1 MANIEQIVD
10 KVWQAMNK
18 YDKTVQAAAQTQ
30 GQEVAAKKETAQKAP
45 APKPVQ
51 TVKPV
56 DNRTTAQKVADSQAA
71 YDSYMGSEEKKQNQ
85 QAANRKAMQETFLR
99 LFAVPGTTMGEMP
112 LSVASPVPVDRKEQ
126 ELKATADYYKGQQQA
141 EEDRAVMDADLKEYE
156 SWSDEDKTALE
167 FYAAHRPGGYTSIVQ
182 SIGAA
187 TAGPGLAANI
197 NSENAA
203 KAAQAYQALVERHGE
218 EKVKNLAESLER
230 FNNEKMTQDVAQYGA
245 ESVAGKTGAAIGHSA
260 ATVAANLGDSL
271 AGPIGF
277 LSQLGTRTGRY
288 ATLDPN
294 NLGHVLDTY
303 SGAVR
308 GQVVRDIE
316 GEDGNWLRKIAAIG
330 YEGLMSAADSAA
342 RMAAGG
348 FDPGVSAAIA
358 ASGSFSNSL
367 RQYSAQGASP
377 EQAAAAALVTS
388 GIEYLTEK
396 IPMDE
401 LLKVGKSGS
410 AVNDVLKQAFIT
422 EPTTEE
428 ISLFGNVLAEAAI
441 LGQKSDRSQR
451 IGELIAGGASYQEA
465 KEQVNRELLNE
476 AARTYA
482 VSAFSGGLSAGGA
495 AIVNGSQNQPM
506 SMQAAMDSV
515 VASYMPNIPKD
526 QPVQQT
532 EQQRA
537 MQRLTDE
544 VMGVK
549 PEMQEGT
556 TDINKKS
563 GSIATPEPVQAD
575 SFTSKTTGGT
585 APIATA
591 PSLSGDAEAS
601 RFTSDNA
608 TKIDT
613 VLNDSITEPGAEVKG
628 TGAAEQN
635 FSGKAEYQDLLYEGN
650 VQPDRAGDVRPME
663 VPKTDTAGNP
673 VSEVAA
679 NVYGSQYTPDDLA
692 SETESAIQRGELSY
706 ITITNDEAAERA
718 TQKIEAAGGW
728 REAYTQWHD
737 EVRDGK
743 TSAEMAARGAMLL
756 NHAAEVYEQTKAT
769 GDEAAT
775 KAAKQEWLSVLLDVR
790 EMGTNTAQGLQAMRM
805 IRELAPPDKMDFA
818 VASIRRMVADMKLQG
833 DVKIDE
839 NLLNEYRMAETDE
852 QRDEIMTEI
861 QQNVADQIPSTFLD
875 KWTALRYMNML
886 GNLKTNVR
894 NVAGNVGSMVMY
906 RIKDQVATAVER
918 LAGTER
924 TKSSIVGR
932 ELLQACKD
940 DFDQVKSTVNSGG
953 KYNERMAS
961 SDEFRQGVMD
971 KRQIFKNP
979 VAEGYRKA
987 TNWMMNNEYFG
998 DEAFGRAAYARAL
1011 AGYLKAKGY
1020 DAAAV
1025 QNGSIDDKVMNEA
1038 RAYAIREAQEATFH
1052 DNSKLAEIA
1061 TRMQRATGV
1070 VGQGIMPFT
1079 KTPANVLTR
1088 AMEFSPLGLID
1099 TAIKQAQRAAGNTGL
1114 ADKTGAAGEW
1124 ARAGQDI
1131 TGADIANS
1139 LAKSV
1144 TGSVLVGLGYLLK
1157 DQGWLTGGPDEDEE
1171 KAEFDKLTGKQN
1183 WALTRP
1189 GGTSYTMDWLTPAAM
1204 PMFMGA
1210 QLYDVLNADK
1220 DFTFSDLSE
1229 VFTSIADP
1237 MVQMSMLQGLNDTL
1251 DGIKYADNNLGQF
1264 FINAAVSYLT
1274 QGLTNTLLGQLE
1286 RSTEENRQTTYIDKD
1301 SWVPT
1306 RIQQALG
1313 KASQKIPI
1321 WDYQQMDYRNAW
1333 GETEENEG
1341 GLLYN
1346 LLSPG
1351 YLSKE
1356 RQTAVTEELYRLRE
1370 ATGMNVFPQPVE
1382 KQLTYTDTNGTKHID
1397 HNLTQ
1402 EELEKMQ
1409 TTEGQTAAKLFDR
1422 MIDSPDFKA
1431 LSDQQKAYAIEAVY
1445 QYAQEQGKKAAL
1457 SDYHS
1462 EADSWIAEV
1471 TDGDISTFIN
1481 RGASGPLRTA
1491 VNNAVAALANG
1502 WEVTGADKKA
1512 MNESYSGYSKLGDE
1526 ARQRIQEQLDSDVKK
1541 FVEIRAAGV
1550 DTESYIKAVEG
1561 VKQLKPEEGKNKVS
1575 ETQKREAIADSGLPD
1590 KTIDALMKAYM
1601 TDYDPEDDS
1610 PDKTELRYDY
1620 ARQELGL
1627 SPAKY
1632 AAAYRVQAEGGKKA
1646 EKIAAWMEQGYTKQE
1661 ATILYNLFT
1670 ATGKSKIDVETWHNS
1685 KTK

>member
-1 MANIEQIVD
+1 MANIAKIIDQA
-10 KVWQAMNK
+10 WQAMNENK
-18 YDKTVQAAAQTQ
+18 KAEQAAVQKQ
-30 GQEVAAKKETAQKAP
+30 VQQVAEKKNAAKAP

-112 LSVASPVPVDRKEQ
+112 LSVASPVPVDPKEL

-141 EEDRAVMDADLKEYE
+141 EQDRAVMDADLAEYE
-156 SWSDEDKTALE
+156 SWSAQDK
-167 FYAAHRPGGYTSIVQ
+167 
-182 SIGAA
+182 
-187 TAGPGLAANI
+187 ANM
-197 NSENAA
+197 E
-203 KAAQAYQALVERHGE
+203 QYLVERNQHQSNIFGE
-218 EKVKNLAESLER
+218 PQFDTYNLNPIFQTKDPAKVRQIAESIQRSRNAQAMEQATAAADQLAQEHPVLGSAASVATNLAS
-230 FNNEKMTQDVAQYGA
+230 AY
-245 ESVAGKTGAAIGHSA
+245 TGPVEIAKEM
-260 ATVAANLGDSL
+260 AN
-271 AGPIGF
+271 
-277 LSQLGTRTGRY
+277 RTGRY
-288 ATLDPN
+288 QTMDPN
-294 NLGHVLDTY
+294 NLGGIGQQFGGT
-303 SGAVR
+303 VR
-308 GQVVRDIE
+308 QNVSQQIE
-316 GEDGNWLRKIAAIG
+316 GENGNWLRKLAAVG
-330 YEGLMSAADSAA
+330 YEGVMSAADSTA

-348 FDPGVSAAIA
+348 FNPGVSAAIA
-358 ASGSFSNSL
+358 ASGGFSNSL
-367 RQYSAQGASP
+367 RQYSAQGAPP
-377 EQAAAAALVTS
+377 EQAAAAALATA
-388 GIEYLTEK
+388 GIEYITEK

-401 LLKVGKSGS
+401 LLKVGKGGWK
-410 AVNDVLKQAFIT
+410 NVLKQAFLT

-428 ISLFGNVLAEAAI
+428 ISLFAGVAAEALI
-441 LGQKSDRSQR
+441 LGKNSDRSQK
-451 IGELIAGGASYQEA
+451 IGELVANGMSYQEA
-465 KEQVNRELLNE
+465 TEQLDKQLWME
-476 AARTYA
+476 AARTYG
-482 VSAFSGGLSAGGA
+482 VSAVAGGLSGAGA
-495 AIVNGSQNQPM
+495 KNVYDIQT
-506 SMQAAMDSV
+506 AMDSLG
-515 VASYMPNIPKD
+515 AELAKNMPAE
-526 QPVQQT
+526 QPVQLT
-532 EQQRA
+532 EGQRA
-537 MQRLTDE
+537 MQQAADE
-544 VMGVK
+544 VVGVK
-549 PEMQEGT
+549 PERQEGT

-563 GSIATPEPVQAD
+563 GSIATPESVQAD

-608 TKIDT
+608 TKSDI
-613 VLNDSITEPGAEVKG
+613 VLNESITEPGAEVKG

-679 NVYGSQYTPDDLA
+679 NVHGSQYTPDDLA

-718 TQKIEAAGGW
+718 TQKIEEAGGW

-775 KAAKQEWLSVLLDVR
+775 KAAKQEWLAILLDVR

-805 IRELAPPDKMDFA
+805 IRDLAPPDKLDFA
-818 VASIRRMVADMKLQG
+818 IASIRRMVADMKLQG

-852 QRDEIMTEI
+852 QRNEIMTEI

-894 NVAGNVGSMVMY
+894 NVAGNVGSAIMY
-906 RIKDQVATAVER
+906 RLKDQVAALVE
-918 LAGTER
+918 AITGTER
-924 TKSSIVGR
+924 TKSHHVSR
-932 ELLQACKD
+932 ELLAACKE
-940 DFDQVKSTVNSGG
+940 DFELVKAAISSGG
-953 KYNERMAS
+953 KFNERNAAA
-961 SDEFRQGVMD
+961 DEFRQGVMD

-1038 RAYAIREAQEATFH
+1038 RAYAVKEAQEATFH
-1052 DNSKLAEIA
+1052 DNSVLAEMA
-1061 TRMQRATGV
+1061 TKVQKATGV

-1088 AMEFSPLGLID
+1088 AVEFSPLGLID
-1099 TAIKQAQRAAGNTGL
+1099 TAIKQAQRTAGNTGL

-1124 ARAGQDI
+1124 ARGGQEI

-1139 LAKSV
+1139 LSKA
-1144 TGSVLVGLGYLLK
+1144 
-1157 DQGWLTGGPDEDEE
+1157 LTGTGLVILGALMQDRGLLSGGADEDEE
-1171 KAEFDKLTGKQN
+1171 KAKFDEMMGVQN
-1183 WALTRP
+1183 YALTLP
-1189 GGTSYTMDWLTPAAM
+1189 NGTSYTIDWLTPAAM
-1204 PMFMGA
+1204 PIFMGA
-1210 QLYDVLNADK
+1210 QLWDIISNTD
-1220 DFTFSDLSE
+1220 DFTFADVE
-1229 VFTSIADP
+1229 KVFTSIADP
-1237 MVQMSMLQGLNDTL
+1237 MIQMSMLQGMNDSL
-1251 DGIKYADNNLGQF
+1251 DSIKYADSNLGQF
-1264 FINAAVSYLT
+1264 VINAAVSYLT
-1274 QGLTNTLLGQLE
+1274 QGLTNTLAGQIE
-1286 RSTEENRQTTYIDKD
+1286 RSTEKNRQTTYIDKG
-1301 SWVPT
+1301 SHIPEKLQ
-1306 RIQQALG
+1306 RAIG
-1313 KASQKIPI
+1313 KASQKIPG
-1321 WDYQQMDYRNAW
+1321 WDFQQMDYRNAF

-1351 YLSKE
+1351 YISQE
-1356 RQTAVTEELYRLRE
+1356 RQTAVSEEIYRLRE
-1370 ATGMNVFPQPVE
+1370 ATSENVFPQTVE
-1382 KQLTYTDTNGTKHID
+1382 KTVSYTDTSGTKHVD

-1409 TTEGQTAAKLFDR
+1409 TTQGQTAAKLLDR
-1422 MIDSPDFKA
+1422 MINSPDFKA
-1431 LSDQQKAYAIEAVY
+1431 LSDQQKAYAFEAVY

-1462 EADSWIAEV
+1462 EADAWIKEV
-1471 TDGDISTFIN
+1471 ADGDISAFIK
-1481 RGASGPLRTA
+1481 RGASGPLRKA
-1491 VNNAVAALANG
+1491 VDNTVAAISNG
-1502 WEVTGADKKA
+1502 WKVTGADKKA
-1512 MNESYSGYSKLGDE
+1512 MEETYSSYTKLSDE
-1526 ARQRIQEQLDSDVKK
+1526 AKQQVRDGAEGDTAKYLEVRD
-1541 FVEIRAAGV
+1541 AGV
-1550 DTESYIKAVEG
+1550 DTASYIKAVEA
-1561 VKQLKPEEGKNKVS
+1561 VKALKPEGEYKAVRDGQRWEAALEGGATN
-1575 ETQKREAIADSGLPD
+1575 EA
-1590 KTIDALMKAYM
+1590 KDALVKAYM
-1601 TDYDPEDDS
+1601 DDYNPESSS
-1610 PDKTELRYDY
+1610 PDKTELKYDY
-1620 ARQELGL
+1620 LRQELHRSPEDAIAIMRAQGNKDEKMAKWAAMGY
-1627 SPAKY
+1627 SPA
-1632 AAAYRVQAEGGKKA
+1632 EC
-1646 EKIAAWMEQGYTKQE
+1646 KILW
-1661 ATILYNLFT
+1661 NLLK
-1670 ATGKSKIDVETWHNS
+1670 TGDIDVVSWHNS
-1685 KTK
+1685 KTE

>member
-1 MANIEQIVD
+1 MSTFEKIID
-10 KVWQAMNK
+10 RIW
-18 YDKTVQAAAQTQ
+18 AAQNQ
-30 GQEVAAKKETAQKAP
+30 SQQAEEAVQQKKQQITAPKTEKAP
-45 APKPVQ
+45 ATKPVQ
-51 TVKPV
+51 TAQRS
-56 DNRTTAQKVADSQAA
+56 DTRTTAQKAADSKAA
-71 YDSYMGSEEKKQNQ
+71 YTAYQGSEEQKKNQ
-85 QAANRKAMQETFLR
+85 GEANKKALQEVMDR
-99 LFAVPGTTMGEMP
+99 LFAVPNTSMGEMP
-112 LSVASPVPVDRKEQ
+112 LVGMPVKGMPVGVAAPIPVDQKEQ
-126 ELKATADYYKGQQQA
+126 ELKAVADYHAGQLKMEQDKA
-141 EEDRAVMDADLKEYE
+141 MMDADLAEYE
-156 SWSDEDKTALE
+156 SWSAQDKANMEQYLE
-167 FYAAHRPGGYTSIVQ
+167 ERNRHQNDIFGEPQFDTYNLNPLFQTKDPAKVRQMAESIQ
-182 SIGAA
+182 RSRNAQAMEQA
-187 TAGPGLAANI
+187 TAAADQLAQEHPVLG
-197 NSENAA
+197 SAA
-203 KAAQAYQALVERHGE
+203 SVAT
-218 EKVKNLAESLER
+218 NLAS
-230 FNNEKMTQDVAQYGA
+230 AY
-245 ESVAGKTGAAIGHSA
+245 TGPVEIAKEL
-260 ATVAANLGDSL
+260 AN
-271 AGPIGF
+271 
-277 LSQLGTRTGRY
+277 RTGRY
-288 ATLDPN
+288 QTMDPN
-294 NLGHVLDTY
+294 NLGGIGQQFGGT
-303 SGAVR
+303 VR
-308 GQVVRDIE
+308 QNVSQQIE
-316 GEDGNWLRKIAAIG
+316 GEDGNWLRKLAAVG
-330 YEGLMSAADSAA
+330 YEGVMSAADSTA

-348 FDPGVSAAIA
+348 FNPGVAATIA
-358 ASGSFSNSL
+358 ASGGFSNSL

-377 EQAAAAALVTS
+377 EQAAAAALATA
-388 GIEYLTEK
+388 GIEYITEK

-401 LLKVGKSGS
+401 LLKVGKGGWK
-410 AVNDVLKQAFIT
+410 NVLKQAFLT

-428 ISLFGNVLAEAAI
+428 ISLFAGVAAETLI
-441 LGQKSDRSQR
+441 LGKNSDRSQK
-451 IGELIAGGASYQEA
+451 IGELVANGMSYQEA
-465 KEQVNRELLNE
+465 TEQLDKQLWME
-476 AARTYA
+476 AARTYG
-482 VSAFSGGLSAGGA
+482 VSAVAGGISGA
-495 AIVNGSQNQPM
+495 GAKNVYDI
-506 SMQAAMDSV
+506 QAAMDELG
-515 VASYMPNIPKD
+515 AELAKNMPTE
-526 QPVQQT
+526 QPVQLT
-532 EQQRA
+532 EGQRA
-537 MQRLTDE
+537 MQQAADE
-544 VMGVK
+544 VVGVK
-549 PEMQEGT
+549 PVEQAAEEST
-556 TDINKKS
+556 VVNTD
-563 GSIATPEPVQAD
+563 
-575 SFTSKTTGGT
+575 
-585 APIATA
+585 
-591 PSLSGDAEAS
+591 PS
-601 RFTSDNA
+601 
-608 TKIDT
+608 
-613 VLNDSITEPGAEVKG
+613 AEVKG

-805 IRELAPPDKMDFA
+805 IRELAPPDKLDFA

-1099 TAIKQAQRAAGNTGL
+1099 TAIKQAQRTAGNTSL
-1114 ADKTGAAGEW
+1114 AEKTGAAGEW

-1139 LAKSV
+1139 LAMSV

-1183 WALTRP
+1183 YAITLP
-1189 GGTSYTMDWLTPAAM
+1189 DGTSYTMDWLTPAAM

-1210 QLYDVLNADK
+1210 QLYDVLAADK

-1237 MVQMSMLQGLNDTL
+1237 MVQMSMLQGLNDSL

-1274 QGLTNTLLGQLE
+1274 QGLTNTLFGQLE

-1321 WDYQQMDYRNAW
+1321 WDYQQMDYRNEW
-1333 GETEENEG
+1333 GETEKNEG

-1431 LSDQQKAYAIEAVY
+1431 LSDQQKAYAVDAVY
-1445 QYAQEQGKKAAL
+1445 QYAQERGKKAAL

-1462 EADSWIAEV
+1462 EADAWIKEVAE
-1471 TDGDISTFIN
+1471 GDISAFIK
-1481 RGASGPLRTA
+1481 RGASGPLR
-1491 VNNAVAALANG
+1491 NAVDNTVAAISNG
-1502 WEVTGADKKA
+1502 WKVTGADKKA
-1512 MNESYSGYSKLGDE
+1512 MEETYSSYTKLSDE
-1526 ARQRIQEQLDSDVKK
+1526 AKQQVRDGATGDTDKYLKVRD
-1541 FVEIRAAGV
+1541 AGV
-1550 DTESYIKAVEG
+1550 DTASYIKAVEA
-1561 VKQLKPEEGKNKVS
+1561 VKALKPEGEHKDVVPGQRWEAALEGGTTN
-1575 ETQKREAIADSGLPD
+1575 EA
-1590 KTIDALMKAYM
+1590 KDALVKAYM
-1601 TDYDPEDDS
+1601 DDYNPESSS
-1610 PDKTELRYDY
+1610 PDKTELKYDY
-1620 ARQELGL
+1620 LREELNR
-1627 SPAKY
+1627 SPEDAIAIIRAQQSGNKDAKMAKW
-1632 AAAYRVQAEGGKKA
+1632 AAMGYTKAECDILWNLFGSTGKKA
-1646 EKIAAWMEQGYTKQE
+1646 
-1661 ATILYNLFT
+1661 
-1670 ATGKSKIDVETWHNS
+1670 IDVVSWHNS
-1685 KTK
+1685 KTE